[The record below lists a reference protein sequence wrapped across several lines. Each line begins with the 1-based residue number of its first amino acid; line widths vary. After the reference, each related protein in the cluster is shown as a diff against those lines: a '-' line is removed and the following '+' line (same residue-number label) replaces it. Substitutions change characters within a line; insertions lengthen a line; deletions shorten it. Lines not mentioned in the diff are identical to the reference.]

1 MRIGIRFSRVGG
13 TRFISHIDMQRTFSR
28 ALRRS
33 GLPVK
38 KSEGFNPHIVMSFAA
53 AMSVGMETMGD
64 YIEFATVT
72 DVDVTTLPEVFNECL
87 PHEIRALKIGV
98 IPEGTKRLMASVTES
113 EVEYVP
119 LSEADRENLL
129 KGLAAILKSEE
140 YIIEKK
146 GKKGYKKVLKPV
158 NIRPFIHRAELG
170 ETVTVCLALTNDEAL
185 NPFVLLKEIE
195 KCADAEIR
203 VKVIRKDLFA
213 EGGVSLSDMLI
224 AKS

>member
-13 TRFISHIDMQRTFSR
+13 TRFISHLDMQRTFAR
-28 ALRRS
+28 ALRRA

-53 AMSVGMETMGD
+53 AMSVGMETQGD
-64 YIEFATVT
+64 YIEFSTT
-72 DVDVTTLPEVFNECL
+72 EDIDVKKLLPVFDECL
-87 PHEIRALKIGV
+87 PLEIRALKIGV

-119 LSEADRENLL
+119 LSETDRENLL
-129 KGLAAILKSEE
+129 KGLADILKNEE

-158 NIRPFIHRAELG
+158 NIRPFIHSTEISD
-170 ETVTVCLALTNDEAL
+170 TVTVRLALTNDEAL

-195 KCADAEIR
+195 KCANAEIR
-203 VKVIRKDLFA
+203 VKVIRKDLLA
-213 EGGVSLSDMLI
+213 EDGISLSQLLVD
-224 AKS
+224 

>member
-13 TRFISHIDMQRTFSR
+13 TRFISHLDMQRTFSR

-53 AMSVGMETMGD
+53 ALSVGMESMGD
-64 YIEFATVT
+64 YIEFSTIT
-72 DVDVTTLPEVFNECL
+72 DVDLAALPAIFDECL
-87 PHEIRALKIGV
+87 PLEIRALKIGA
-98 IPEGTKRLMASVTES
+98 IPEGTKRLMAAVTES

-119 LSEADRENLL
+119 LSEQDHENLL

-158 NIRPFIHRAELG
+158 NIRPFIHRADLAD
-170 ETVTVCLALTNDEAL
+170 TVTVRLALTNDEAL

-195 KCADAEIR
+195 KCAGAEIR
-203 VKVIRKDLFA
+203 VKIIRKDLFA
-213 EGGVSLSDMLI
+213 ENGISLSEMLV
-224 AKS
+224 AES

>member
-13 TRFISHIDMQRTFSR
+13 TRFISHLDMQRTFSR

-53 AMSVGMETMGD
+53 AMSVGMETTGD

-72 DVDVTTLPEVFNECL
+72 DADVSKLPAIFDECL
-87 PHEIRALKIGV
+87 PLEIRAEKIGV
-98 IPEGTKRLMASVTES
+98 IPDGTKRLMAMVTES
-113 EVEYVP
+113 EVEYIP
-119 LSEADRENLL
+119 LSDADRENLL
-129 KGLAAILKSEE
+129 KGLAMILKQEE

-158 NIRPFIHRAELG
+158 NIRPFIHGADIG
-170 ETVTVCLALTNDEAL
+170 DTVSVRLALSNEEAL

-195 KCADAEIR
+195 KCAEAEIR

-213 EGGVSLSDMLI
+213 EDGKSLSEFL
-224 AKS
+224 K